1 MEHGEKTTT
10 GGWKWQHMVCRS
22 GVFSINADWQKIPRQ
37 FIFPCEEVGEQ
48 MLLAYLVTT
57 DCKRKR
63 WSEKRTGI
71 GWVGKLQGD
80 KRESRPFR
88 NSETFRIERF
98 NYFSYAMGKNKW
110 ILI

>member
-10 GGWKWQHMVCRS
+10 GGWKMIAHGSRI
-22 GVFSINADWQKIPRQ
+22 FSISADQQKIPSQ
-37 FIFPCEEVGEQ
+37 FIFPRSSGWGTD
-48 MLLAYLVTT
+48 AISILVTT

-71 GWVGKLQGD
+71 GVRGKLQGD

-98 NYFSYAMGKNKW
+98 NYFSHAMGK
-110 ILI
+110 

>member
-1 MEHGEKTTT
+1 MVRKLQLEVE
-10 GGWKWQHMVCRS
+10 KWQHMVCGSRI
-22 GVFSINADWQKIPRQ
+22 FSISADQQEIPSQ
-37 FIFPCEEVGEQ
+37 FIFPREEIGEQ

-98 NYFSYAMGKNKW
+98 NYFSYAMRKNKW
-110 ILI
+110 VLIKV